1 MPLKPPNIGISGKSG
16 VLGAHINKY
25 KGCHY
30 KIMKNQ
36 EELSEF
42 DPQLAENLPE
52 NVDLVDLIDQ
62 PAWKTILIELVK
74 KERMDP
80 WNIDLIE
87 LAGKYLE
94 KINALGGTDLRIPA
108 NAILASAILLKF
120 KSRILSIKP
129 LDEEELAE
137 ALAMQQQL
145 TPEQIAELEASL
157 PELTSIRKL
166 REGQV
171 SLDELVSGIEKMLE
185 QSKSR
190 VDKRFLKMERP
201 EFAIPVG
208 NFNIDE
214 KMEEIYTIITERA
227 DSQGLL
233 TFSVLPSNTVAET
246 VETFIAC
253 LFLTNNE
260 RINMW
265 QEQFFGEIFLSVI
278 NSAKKN

>member
-1 MPLKPPNIGISGKSG
+1 
-16 VLGAHINKY
+16 
-25 KGCHY
+25 
-30 KIMKNQ
+30 MKNP
-36 EELSEF
+36 EEISEF
-42 DPQLAENLPE
+42 DLQAVENLPE
-52 NVDLVDLIDQ
+52 TVNLVDLIEQ
-62 PAWKTILIELVK
+62 PAWKTILIELVRT
-74 KERMDP
+74 ERMDP

-87 LAGKYLE
+87 LAGKYLQ
-94 KINALGGTDLRIPA
+94 KINGLGGTDLRIPA

-120 KSRILSIKP
+120 KSRILSLKP
-129 LDEEELAE
+129 LDEEELAD

-166 REGQV
+166 REGKV
-171 SLDELVSGIEKMLE
+171 SLDELVLGIEKMLE

-190 VDKRFLKMERP
+190 VDKRFIKMERP
-201 EFAIPVG
+201 EFAIPIA

-214 KMEEIYTIITERA
+214 KMEAIYTIIKEKA

-233 TFSVLPSNTVAET
+233 LFSMLPNGTVAET

-265 QEQFFGEIFLSVI
+265 QEQFFGQIFISVI
-278 NSAKKN
+278 K

>member
-1 MPLKPPNIGISGKSG
+1 MQNGDEIL
-16 VLGAHINKY
+16 
-25 KGCHY
+25 
-30 KIMKNQ
+30 
-36 EELSEF
+36 EF
-42 DPQLAENLPE
+42 EGSQIENLPE
-52 NVDLVDLIDQ
+52 NVNLVDLIEQ

-74 KERMDP
+74 SEKMDP
-80 WNIDLIE
+80 WNIDVTE
-87 LAGKYLE
+87 LAGKYLQ
-94 KINALGGTDLRIPA
+94 KINLLGGTDLRIPA

-129 LDEEELAE
+129 LDEEEAAE

-166 REGQV
+166 REGKV
-171 SLDELVSGIEKMLE
+171 SLDELVFGIEKMLE
-185 QSKSR
+185 QSKAR
-190 VDKRFLKMERP
+190 VDKRFIQLERP
-201 EFAIPVG
+201 EFKIPFG

-214 KMEEIYTIITERA
+214 KMEELYTIIVEKA

-233 TFSVLPSNTVAET
+233 TFSMLPSNSVTET
-246 VETFIAC
+246 VESFIAC

-265 QEQFFGEIFLSVI
+265 QEDFFGEIFINVI
-278 NSAKKN
+278 RK

>member
-1 MPLKPPNIGISGKSG
+1 MPFNLFNAMESGHLAKTGTSK
-16 VLGAHINKY
+16 AHINKY
-25 KGCHY
+25 SGCQY
-30 KIMKNQ
+30 KIMPNID
-36 EELSEF
+36 E
-42 DPQLAENLPE
+42 LAELEPQPNEYLPE
-52 NVDLVDLIDQ
+52 NVNLVDLIDQ

-74 KERMDP
+74 SEKMDP
-80 WNIDLIE
+80 WNIDIIE
-87 LAGKYLE
+87 LSGKYLQ
-94 KINALGGTDLRIPA
+94 KISELGGTDLRIPA

-129 LDEEELAE
+129 LDEEEAAE
-137 ALAMQQQL
+137 ALAFSRQL
-145 TPEQIAELEASL
+145 TPEQIAELEANL

-190 VDKRFLKMERP
+190 VDRRFIKMERP
-201 EFAIPVG
+201 EFAIPFS

-214 KMEEIYTIITERA
+214 KMEEIYAIIKDNA

-233 TFSVLPSNTVAET
+233 MFSALPSSSITET
-246 VETFIAC
+246 VESFIAC

-265 QEQFFGEIFLSVI
+265 QEDFFGEIFISL
-278 NSAKKN
+278 NKQ